1 MRKKK
6 LKIWKPVVLGFTMLY
21 LFIMVLS
28 TWVME
33 LRFAEEFKK
42 SAAQHLSSIRQQL
55 ENSEDIMEDNYFNYI
70 TAQVMSVEPSSPFQQ
85 FSAAIYGTDGHLLA
99 KSENIL
105 MQSFYDDSGAHY
117 CHYPLEI
124 GRAHV

>member
-1 MRKKK
+1 MHGERK

-55 ENSEDIMEDNYFNYI
+55 ENSPGDVRLFRKGQPK
-70 TAQVMSVEPSSPFQQ
+70 TAGKGWRVPQTLP
-85 FSAAIYGTDGHLLA
+85 
-99 KSENIL
+99 
-105 MQSFYDDSGAHY
+105 
-117 CHYPLEI
+117 
-124 GRAHV
+124 GR